1 MKKILS
7 IFLASAFIFLAN
19 VLLVW
24 PLFQGGYTQEMGSIE
39 SVFIADA
46 RFIFESFPHLSWH
59 PYWYAGFPF
68 HLFYTPF
75 LPFLMALLHFLVPA
89 ISIASWY
96 RILIALFYALT
107 PVSFYFLVSFL
118 TERKSVGF
126 LAALAYS
133 FLPSIGYLLPAVG
146 GEVPW
151 RLLTLIL
158 YGEGGHIVG
167 LFFLPLALLFFI
179 KSVRKASWQNVVL
192 ASLFTGLLALTNLIA
207 LIGFGVMLAVSLLV
221 ELLGGD
227 WVRKLGRAGVVF
239 LFSFGLI
246 AFWFNLSFIKASF
259 SIGTGGVSGSVGDAY
274 LQAFPAIFLLAPLF
288 FIFAIIGKKKIFKPI
303 LIAIGWIL
311 IFFLSAFFWFR
322 GQTMLLPQPNRYLP
336 EMDMGT
342 ALLVSWLAVLLIE
355 KVLVGKIAWLK
366 GFLYVLVI
374 ILILYLPYRYI
385 SRTWDLTSP
394 HRDITQTSEYQVA
407 SWLKKNTQGERIY
420 ASGSTAFWL
429 NTFTN
434 IPQIRGGNDGVAN
447 PWMLHAIYQIN
458 TGENA
463 PKGEEGEV
471 AVDWL
476 RVLNVSFA
484 VVNLPHSREIFHD
497 FKNPERFSQ
506 VRGVEEMTDLRGD
519 VIYKIPLRQSSLA
532 QVVEREDFE
541 NLPTLKNAV
550 DVEGLTRY
558 VDYVDQEAGQEA
570 VFNWVGVGKAK
581 IRAKLDEK
589 KGIALQVSYDPGWR
603 AYLNGKKIPV
613 KNDVIGFMFLNP
625 KKEGEVEINL
635 VYGRTWD
642 VWLGYFLTILAIGGL
657 LAYPRLSTK
666 ATKFLKKTEKEWEED
681 KA

>member
-1 MKKILS
+1 MKKILF

-46 RFIFESFPHLSWH
+46 RFIFENFPHLSWH
-59 PYWYAGFPF
+59 PYWYTGFPF

-96 RILIALFYALT
+96 RILIALFYTLT

-227 WVRKLGRAGVVF
+227 WARKLGRAGVVF
-239 LFSFGLI
+239 LFTFGLI

-274 LQAFPAIFLLAPLF
+274 LRAFPAIFLLAPLF

-311 IFFLSAFFWFR
+311 IFFFSAYFWFR
-322 GQTMLLPQPNRYLP
+322 GGTMLLPQPNRYLP

-355 KVLVGKIAWLK
+355 KVLAGKIAWLK

-374 ILILYLPYRYI
+374 ILILYLPFRYI

-394 HRDITQTSEYQVA
+394 HQDITQTSEYRVA
-407 SWLKKNTQGERIY
+407 SWFKENIQGERVY

-434 IPQIRGGNDGVAN
+434 VPQIRGGNDGVAN

-463 PKGEEGEV
+463 PQGKESQV
-471 AVDWL
+471 AAWWL
-476 RVLNVSFA
+476 RALNVVYL
-484 VVNLPHSREIFHD
+484 VVNFPSSKEIFHD
-497 FKNPERFSQ
+497 FLNPEKFSQ
-506 VRGVEEMTDLRGD
+506 VIGVEERVRLDGD
-519 VIYKIPLRQSSLA
+519 VIYKMPLNQSSLA
-532 QVVEREDFE
+532 QVVKRGEFT
-541 NLPTLKNAV
+541 NLKVLKNAV
-550 DVEGLTRY
+550 DVENLENY
-558 VDYVDQEAGQEA
+558 VNYIDGQKLKEAE
-570 VFNWVGVGKAK
+570 FSWVAIGKAK
-581 IRAKLDEK
+581 IKADLKKDE
-589 KGIALQVSYDPGWR
+589 GIAVQITYDSGWR
-603 AYLNGKKIPV
+603 AFLDGKRIPV
-613 KNDVIGFMFLNP
+613 KNDVIGFLFLDP
-625 KKEGEVEINL
+625 EEVGEAEINL

-666 ATKFLKKTEKEWEED
+666 ATKLLKKAEKGWEED
-681 KA
+681 EV